1 MKSNKDKLAILGGDP
16 VRVIP
21 YPKHSTM
28 IDEKEE
34 KLVLDLLR
42 DGELSGFS
50 GRPGDRF
57 LGGKYVKDM
66 EARAKEIFDVKHVIS
81 FNSATSAAHAAVSSA
96 GIGPGD
102 EVITSPFTMSATA
115 SAILMQGAV
124 PVFADI
130 EDVTYGLD
138 PESVKNK
145 ITPRTKGILA
155 VNIFGHPARL
165 HELKKI
171 ADEHGIELM
180 EDNAQSPTAKYKDTM
195 AGKVGSI
202 GILSLNYHK
211 VIQTGEGGMAL
222 TNDDDFALH
231 MQLKRNHGEVT
242 VGKIDKENML
252 NQLGFNY
259 RLPELCAAVGVA
271 QLDKLK
277 YLAKHRVN
285 LALYLSKLL
294 AEIDFLEPPRIE
306 DDCEHVF
313 YLFAMR
319 FNEKIAGFTRN
330 EFALAMKAEG
340 VSILEGYMNPLYL
353 EPIYQNFKAYGDG
366 KFPFDYNDIAV
377 DYTKGI
383 CPVAERMWESDLL
396 ITDICKYPNTV
407 ETVDEYLTAI
417 KKVAAGLR
425 DEK

>member
-1 MKSNKDKLAILGGDP
+1 MKKMEEKLAINGGMP
-16 VRVIP
+16 VRSEP
-21 YPKHSTM
+21 YPKHTTM
-28 IDEKEE
+28 IDKKEE
-34 KLVLDLLR
+34 QLVIELLR

-57 LGGKYVKDM
+57 LGGKYVKEM
-66 EARAKEIFDVKHVIS
+66 EQKVKEIFGVKHAIS

-115 SAILMQGAV
+115 SSILMQGAV

-130 EDVTYGLD
+130 EDTTYGLD
-138 PESVKNK
+138 PESVKKN

-165 HELKKI
+165 YELKKI
-171 ADEHGIELM
+171 ADENGIELM
-180 EDNAQSPTAKYKDTM
+180 EDNAQSPTAKYKDNM

-211 VIQTGEGGMAL
+211 VIQTGEGGIAL
-222 TNDDDFALH
+222 TDNDDFALH
-231 MQLKRNHGEVT
+231 MQLKRNHGEVV

-271 QLDKLK
+271 QLDKLEK
-277 YLAKHRVN
+277 LTSYRVN
-285 LALYLSKLL
+285 LANYLIDSLK
-294 AEIDFLEPPRIE
+294 EIDFLEAPHIE
-306 DDCEHVF
+306 PDCEHVF

-319 FNEKIAGFTRN
+319 FNEGRAGFSRAM
-330 EFALAMKAEG
+330 FAKAMKAEG
-340 VSILEGYMNPLYL
+340 MAILEGYMHPLYL
-353 EPIYQNFKAYGDG
+353 EPIYQNLKAYGNSH
-366 KFPFDYNDIAV
+366 FPFDYGDSPRAN
-377 DYTKGI
+377 YSKGY
-383 CPVAERMWESDLL
+383 AYM
-396 ITDICKYPNTV
+396 
-407 ETVDEYLTAI
+407 ETNV
-417 KKVAAGLR
+417 GR
-425 DEK
+425 